1 MATGKGAY
9 FAIDDNEAAATPTDR
24 SSYIRAVTTAS
35 TAEDVDAT
43 VLTSTKRERE
53 GTFEDD
59 TLTLR
64 IKWSPA
70 AATWALGLK
79 NQTALAYEYGPNG
92 NASGKAKITGTC
104 NVLRAQSIPSS
115 DPNALTELEVEL
127 NIISETHGT
136 FT

>member
-9 FAIDDNEAAATPTDR
+9 FAIDDNEAAVTPTNR
-24 SSYIRAVTTAS
+24 SSYIRAITAAS

-53 GTFEDD
+53 STFEDD
-59 TLTLR
+59 TMTLR
-64 IKWSPA
+64 VKWSPA
-70 AATWALGLK
+70 AATWALALK
-79 NQTALAYEYGPNG
+79 GQNGLAYEYGPAGNG
-92 NASGKAKITGTC
+92 SGKVKISGTC
-104 NVLRAQSIPSS
+104 NVLRAQSIPGS